1 MANDPK
7 ALVAAGYDVIAE
19 AYLKR
24 YGRSTVR
31 DYWLNELTARLPAHA
46 RVLDL
51 GCGAGL
57 PVARELAA
65 RGFAVVGVDGSAR
78 QVEMARRNVA
88 GAEFIQA
95 DLTTVDLSPAAF
107 DAVAAFYSITHVP
120 RDEHPALLQR
130 IATWLKPG
138 GLFVASMG
146 AEPLRDHCEQWL
158 GTRMFFSHYGA
169 DENAVLVRAAGFT
182 IEQAEVVA
190 QDNEDASFLWI
201 IARRPETSGTP

>member
-1 MANDPK
+1 MTEDPN

-19 AYLKR
+19 TYLER

-31 DYWLNELTARLPAHA
+31 DYWLKELIGRLAQQS

-65 RGFAVVGVDGSAR
+65 HGFDVVGVDGSAR
-78 QVEMARRNVA
+78 QIEMARRNIA
-88 GAEFIQA
+88 GATFIQA
-95 DLTTVDLSPAAF
+95 DITTVEFSPAAF
-107 DAVAAFYSITHVP
+107 DAAAAFYSMTHVP
-120 RDEHPALLQR
+120 REEHPSLLQR

-146 AEPLRDHCEQWL
+146 AEPLRDHYEDWL
-158 GTRMFFSHYGA
+158 GVRMFFSHHGA
-169 DENAVLVRAAGFT
+169 DENAALVRAAGFR
-182 IEQAEVVA
+182 IERADVVA
-190 QDNEDASFLWI
+190 QDNEEASFLWI
-201 IARRPETSGTP
+201 TARRP